1 MILTNAGWCVF
12 AMLSRMCM
20 LKGRTYGEEETPC
33 HVVHA
38 KTTKLASVF
47 NGRNL
52 GIFSIGHGERLINI
66 CNHKSEEI
74 RGIKVNK

>member
-1 MILTNAGWCVF
+1 MCI
-12 AMLSRMCM
+12 LSRM
-20 LKGRTYGEEETPC
+20 RTYGEGETPC

-38 KTTKLASVF
+38 RTTKLASVF

-52 GIFSIGHGERLINI
+52 GILSIGHGERLINI

-74 RGIKVNK
+74 KGIKVNK